1 MVNIS
6 GIAGCVLYRQL
17 RDAWRPSKSECH
29 GSGMV
34 RRLRKLENISGIAAS
49 LPLGV
54 SVARQSVLPFGSPN
68 KDTPIE
74 VTLNTKSIDKS
85 HSKSNHKNTSKSKHQ
100 RHCR

>member
-1 MVNIS
+1 MAIQLRLAVRLAIQLRL
-6 GIAGCVLYRQL
+6 AVRLAVQLRQL
-17 RDAWRPSKSECH
+17 RDVWRPSKPECH

-34 RRLRKLENISGIAAS
+34 KRLRKLENISGIAAS

-74 VTLNTKSIDKS
+74 VQYEVNR
-85 HSKSNHKNTSKSKHQ
+85 Q
-100 RHCR
+100 EP